1 MNATEKLKS
10 YILDRCGLDA
20 VGIAPASALADEPEG
35 KRPEDIL
42 PGAKSIIV
50 FIRAIPDG
58 AFQAA
63 FRAKEDGNADAF
75 SSYAAY
81 ARELTPNMNLFF
93 MQHRVAQFIERNYG
107 FTATAIPSGPMQNVT
122 STNKV
127 LPAFVGAKRVNYVL
141 SSERAAMAAGLGEIG
156 WNNAFLTKEFG
167 PRQAI
172 GLVLTTMELDYD
184 KPYSG
189 EKLCNPRECG
199 ICAKL
204 CPIGAIADAEGESQ
218 EMGVCGRNCAVA
230 KVNTNACAV
239 ASLAFR
245 SEFSGKVKTPDLI
258 MNNNPGDEELAEA
271 FAKKPLNNHSLG
283 HHPNYFCDM
292 CTLYC
297 PVGNWKERFA
307 DKGLSKFNGEGFG
320 K

>member
-10 YILDRCGLDA
+10 YILNRCGLDA
-20 VGIAPASALADEPEG
+20 VGIAPASALADEIEG

-93 MQHRVAQFIERNYG
+93 MQHHVAQFIERNYG

-122 STNKV
+122 STNKA

-189 EKLCNPRECG
+189 EKLCNHRECG
-199 ICAKL
+199 LCAKL
-204 CPIGAIADAEGESQ
+204 CPVGAIADADGESE

-230 KVNTNACAV
+230 RVNTNACAV

-258 MNNNPGDEELAEA
+258 MNDCPSDEELAEA

-307 DKGLSKFNGEGFG
+307 DKGLSKFDGEGFG

>member
-20 VGIAPASALADEPEG
+20 VGIAPASALADEIEG

-63 FRAKEDGNADAF
+63 FRAKEDGYEDAF

-107 FTATAIPSGPMQNVT
+107 HTATAIPSGPMQNVT
-122 STNKV
+122 STNKA

-156 WNNAFLTKEFG
+156 WNNAFLTKEYG

-189 EKLCNPRECG
+189 EKLCDPHACG

-204 CPIGAIADAEGESQ
+204 CPVGAISTAEGEC
-218 EMGVCGRNCAVA
+218 EDMGVCGRSCTVA

-245 SEFSGKVKTPDLI
+245 SEFSGKMKTPDLI
-258 MNNNPGDEELAEA
+258 MSDCPSDEELAEA
-271 FAKKPLNNHSLG
+271 FAKKPLNSHSLG
-283 HHPNYFCDM
+283 HHPNYFCDL

-307 DKGLSKFNGEGFG
+307 DKGLSKFDGEGFG